1 MRETG
6 QEAVFVREPGGT
18 EVGERVRALL
28 KDESLDMCPET
39 ELLLFEAARSENTRK
54 IIIPALQAGK
64 IVVVD
69 RYIDSTTAYQ
79 SFGRGLERSEV
90 DMLNAYATGEVRID
104 LTVFLDAPP
113 FANTRRSA
121 ADRMELAGMR
131 TAYIALFQAGWFVE
145 SMWSQTL
152 VIHMIRTPKLP
163 FLQSRAAAP
172 VTLLTATG
180 IVLLTAIPFTPLGRE
195 LGFLPLPAAF
205 FAYLIPCILLYMI
218 VATCLKKAYVHRHG
232 ELL

>member
-1 MRETG
+1 MRTEYAHNGKLVTFEG
-6 QEAVFVREPGGT
+6 CEGVGKSTQINLLAEYFESRGIDALFTREPGGT

-121 ADRMELAGMR
+121 ADRMELAGMDFHDR
-131 TAYIALFQAGWFVE
+131 VYAGYKEIGEGEERFAF
-145 SMWSQTL
+145 
-152 VIHMIRTPKLP
+152 IRTMADKHKTAEAII
-163 FLQSRAAAP
+163 AA
-172 VTLLTATG
+172 LKSYG
-180 IVLLTAIPFTPLGRE
+180 IIG
-195 LGFLPLPAAF
+195 
-205 FAYLIPCILLYMI
+205 
-218 VATCLKKAYVHRHG
+218 
-232 ELL
+232 

>member
-1 MRETG
+1 MR
-6 QEAVFVREPGGT
+6 T
-18 EVGERVRALL
+18 EYAHNGKLVTFEGCEGVGKSTQINLLAEYFESRGIDALFTRERVRALL

-121 ADRMELAGMR
+121 ADRMELAGMDFHDR
-131 TAYIALFQAGWFVE
+131 VYAGYKEIGEGEERFAF
-145 SMWSQTL
+145 
-152 VIHMIRTPKLP
+152 IRTMADKHKTAEAII
-163 FLQSRAAAP
+163 AA
-172 VTLLTATG
+172 LKSYG
-180 IVLLTAIPFTPLGRE
+180 IIG
-195 LGFLPLPAAF
+195 
-205 FAYLIPCILLYMI
+205 
-218 VATCLKKAYVHRHG
+218 
-232 ELL
+232 